1 MKKISFVKNFACLL
15 MVSLSIS
22 PIAAQRVKPKIPKAK
37 PIIFAVLNDGKSIE
51 PIALIDKG
59 ALTQASDGGDD
70 DKKITAFTK
79 MYYKPKTAYR
89 LVFGGVDDGTVTVEK
104 SDPSAEC
111 ARNIAQV
118 STISKNAKLGG
129 FVMGLA
135 TSAPT
140 NKMAKS
146 VRRLPTFPERAEI
159 ESLVRAEFAKQKVA
173 AGALKNLHYHNLTAL
188 DVDNDGK
195 AEMVGSFWVETAP
208 TERALLFFIADKNK
222 DGKYSFGY
230 SDFKTVKESELMSGS
245 DINAIDEGVYNE
257 LLLDVLD
264 YNGDKVAEIFTHTQS
279 FEGSGFN
286 AYKRTGGKWIKAFEG
301 SNYHCGF

>member
-1 MKKISFVKNFACLL
+1 MKKISFVKIFACLL
-15 MVSLSIS
+15 TVNLLIS
-22 PIAAQRVKPKIPKAK
+22 PIAAQKVKPKITKAK

-70 DKKITAFTK
+70 GKKITAFTK

-89 LVFGGVDDGTVTVEK
+89 LVFGGVDDGTVTVVK
-104 SDPSAEC
+104 NDPNAEC
-111 ARNIAQV
+111 ARNIAEV

-140 NKMAKS
+140 NKTAKG

-173 AGALKNLHYHNLTAL
+173 PSALKNLHYHNLTAL

-230 SDFKTVKESELMSGS
+230 SKYDVVKLDEVMSGEIKS
-245 DINAIDEGVYNE
+245 VEEGILNE
-257 LLLDVLD
+257 LLLDALD
-264 YNGDKVAEIFTHTQS
+264 YNGDKTSEIFTFVQT
-279 FEGSGFN
+279 FEGSIFN
-286 AYKRTGGKWIKAFEG
+286 VYKREGGKWVRVFEG